1 MYFDD
6 VTDFDEEQKDAA
18 GADMTEDAVSQ
29 KAAAAVKTPAAASDV
44 TEEGLAAADTPYF
57 AVEDSLETGEETP
70 AAFSDAIGEAEETEA
85 HAFTAVTDTP
95 DFADE
100 DSLDTA
106 GEASAAFSDDL
117 DAAQAFDTSEV
128 QEEAPLP
135 PAADEAA
142 GETEEDI
149 ASSIL
154 SDTAA
159 AIAGDVPEL
168 STAGVVEVDAAESDT
183 DEAGELSTED
193 TAEDAAFTPK
203 ASADAVMG
211 KKKKGGLDKNRIIG
225 VAVIFISVFMTA
237 AVVHLFWG
245 DTKDDEAEKKTRDP
259 SENQLANYEN
269 MASLIEQGE
278 LGNYDTGV
286 TNEKREEEEPF
297 NEDELPPIPTLDEP
311 HEESEPVVPSGS
323 GTVKARP
330 DTSANRLQ
338 ARTIQGIK
346 GLSDSAHN
354 TALAEANTQNTSST
368 NPYAQFGMP
377 PKDEYMQQMLS
388 MYGQQ
393 SGASYGTGNE
403 YADQN
408 GWQQKNNFYTQ
419 GRETAGQGQWL
430 PPNTVLM
437 GTIFTVELMNNINTD
452 LPGSVTGRVTKNIY
466 SADGKYL
473 LIPQG
478 SLVIGQYNSSIS
490 YAQSRVQVGWHT
502 LIRPDLYQISLGNME
517 GTDAQG
523 AAGIK
528 GFINDH
534 PLEYLKAFGFLSLVN
549 LINLEFKNQID
560 EYADNEY
567 VQNILVDA
575 QSVTTQLGAKI
586 VDRALNIQPTI
597 TIKAGTVINVVA
609 NTNLTLPVLDPYP
622 VEAPY
627 RRQ

>member
-1 MYFDD
+1 MYFDED
-6 VTDFDEEQKDAA
+6 AINDFDKERETYER
-18 GADMTEDAVSQ
+18 TETPDT
-29 KAAAAVKTPAAASDV
+29 AAAKSAEAAAEEAAPYFSVDADTDEKTAAPV
-44 TEEGLAAADTPYF
+44 TAGNGVNETGNAEEAAVLQDTPY
-57 AVEDSLETGEETP
+57 
-70 AAFSDAIGEAEETEA
+70 
-85 HAFTAVTDTP
+85 
-95 DFADE
+95 FADE

-106 GEASAAFSDDL
+106 GEAPAAFSDDL

-142 GETEEDI
+142 GETEEDM
-149 ASSIL
+149 AESIL

-159 AIAGDVPEL
+159 AIAGGVPEL
-168 STAGVVEVDAAESDT
+168 STEGVIEVDAAESDT
-183 DEAGELSTED
+183 GELSTED
-193 TAEDAAFTPK
+193 TEESAAFTPK

-245 DTKDDEAEKKTRDP
+245 DTKDDEAERKTRDP

-286 TNEKREEEEPF
+286 TNEKREEEPF

-311 HEESEPVVPSGS
+311 HEESEPVMPSGS

-354 TALAEANTQNTSST
+354 TALEESNSQSAGST

-408 GWQQKNNFYTQ
+408 GWQQKHNFYTQ
-419 GRETAGQGQWL
+419 GRENAGQGQWL

>member
-6 VTDFDEEQKDAA
+6 VTDFDEERKDADS
-18 GADMTEDAVSQ
+18 ADMTEDAVLQEASQ
-29 KAAAAVKTPAAASDV
+29 AAPDTESAVPEEAPGTAAPDSPYFAVDENTVNETDTPDAQEADAA
-44 TEEGLAAADTPYF
+44 EGAVQQDTPYF
-57 AVEDSLETGEETP
+57 SVEEAGDTSEP
-70 AAFSDAIGEAEETEA
+70 AA
-85 HAFTAVTDTP
+85 
-95 DFADE
+95 
-100 DSLDTA
+100 
-106 GEASAAFSDDL
+106 AAFSDDL
-117 DAAQAFDTSEV
+117 DSVPAFDTSTM
-128 QEEAPLP
+128 QEESET
-135 PAADEAA
+135 PADD
-142 GETEEDI
+142 GETEQDV
-149 ASSIL
+149 AASIL

-168 STAGVVEVDAAESDT
+168 SSEGVIEVDAADSDT
-183 DEAGELSTED
+183 AELSTED
-193 TAEDAAFTPK
+193 VAEDEAFTPK

-225 VAVIFISVFMTA
+225 VVVIFISVFMTA

-245 DTKDDEAEKKTRDP
+245 DKKDDEAEKKTRNP

-286 TNEKREEEEPF
+286 TNEEPEEEAF
-297 NEDELPPIPTLDEP
+297 DEDTLPPIPMLAEP
-311 HEESEPVVPSGS
+311 DEESTQVVSAGS
-323 GTVKARP
+323 GTVKPRP

-354 TALAEANTQNTSST
+354 TALAESNTQSTNST

-377 PKDEYMQQMLS
+377 PKEEYMQQMLS

-419 GRETAGQGQWL
+419 GRENAGQGQWL

-534 PLEYLKAFGFLSLVN
+534 PIEYLKAFGFLSLVN

-597 TIKAGTVINVVA
+597 TIKAGTIINVVA

>member
-6 VTDFDEEQKDAA
+6 VTDFDEERKDADS
-18 GADMTEDAVSQ
+18 ADMTEAAISQEASQAAPDTESAVPEEDPGTASPDSPYFAVDENTVNETDAQ
-29 KAAAAVKTPAAASDV
+29 EADAAEGAVQQ
-44 TEEGLAAADTPYF
+44 DTPYF
-57 AVEDSLETGEETP
+57 A
-70 AAFSDAIGEAEETEA
+70 A
-85 HAFTAVTDTP
+85 
-95 DFADE
+95 E

-117 DAAQAFDTSEV
+117 DAAQTFDTSEE
-128 QEEAPLP
+128 QEPEAPP
-135 PAADEAA
+135 PAEPESGGEA
-142 GETEEDI
+142 EEDM
-149 ASSIL
+149 AESIL

-168 STAGVVEVDAAESDT
+168 STEGVIEVDTADPASASDT
-183 DEAGELSTED
+183 AELSTED
-193 TAEDAAFTPK
+193 TPEDAAFTPK

-225 VAVIFISVFMTA
+225 VVVIFISVFMTA

-245 DTKDDEAEKKTRDP
+245 DKKDDEAEKKTRNP

-286 TNEKREEEEPF
+286 TNEEPEEEAF
-297 NEDELPPIPTLDEP
+297 DEDTLPPIPTLAEP
-311 HEESEPVVPSGS
+311 DEESTQVVSAGS
-323 GTVKARP
+323 GTVKPRP

-354 TALAEANTQNTSST
+354 SALAEANTQNTGST

-377 PKDEYMQQMLS
+377 PKEEYMQQMLS

-419 GRETAGQGQWL
+419 GRENAGQGQWL

-534 PLEYLKAFGFLSLVN
+534 PIEYVKAFGFLSLVN
-549 LINLEFKNQID
+549 LINLEFKNQMD

-597 TIKAGTVINVVA
+597 TIKAGTIINVVA